1 MNQDDLLKKLQK
13 LIKEELRSIRDMVE
27 LTKKKVD
34 SQELFLHTTSENV
47 RFIKEQQSIINEKLD
62 EHTRILEDQVLPS
75 VVTIE
80 TEIKAYGDMYKI
92 NNSNARKLEK
102 RIEVLEGKS
111 DITPPSE
118 LTLIDIQ

>member
-1 MNQDDLLKKLQK
+1 MNQDDLLKKLQR
-13 LIKEELRSIRDMVE
+13 LVKEELRSVKDIVE
-27 LTKKKVD
+27 LIKKKVD

-47 RFIKEQQSIINEKLD
+47 RSVKEQQSIINEKLD
-62 EHTRILEDQVLPS
+62 KHTKILEDQLLPS

-102 RIEVLEGKS
+102 RVETIEENAGL
-111 DITPPSE
+111 IPPSE
-118 LTLIDIQ
+118 YTLAEA